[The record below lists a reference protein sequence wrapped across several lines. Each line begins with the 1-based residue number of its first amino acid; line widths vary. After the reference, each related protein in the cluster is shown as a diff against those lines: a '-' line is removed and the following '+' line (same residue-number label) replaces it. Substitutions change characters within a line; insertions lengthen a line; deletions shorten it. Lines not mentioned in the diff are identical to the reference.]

1 VKTKKIPQRTCTGCR
16 EVMPKKELIRI
27 VKTPDN
33 DIIVDPTGKA
43 NGRGAYIC
51 PRKDCLEASIRSKR
65 LIKALDVNISPED
78 LRKLEKELESIIKD
92 GSGS

>member
-16 EVMPKKELIRI
+16 EIRPKKELIRI

-33 DIIVDPTGKA
+33 KIIIDPTGKA

-51 PRKDCLEASIRSKR
+51 PRRDCLEASIRSKR
-65 LIKALDVNISPED
+65 LVRALDADIGPED
-78 LRKLEKELESIIKD
+78 LKKLAKELESLIKN
-92 GSGS
+92 GSGD